1 MKILDKDDFTGVTTL
16 YEKDKMTGQSIIKTT
31 QDTSAILDDNQRDL
45 DVSSKS
51 WSGDMHHVARIPIN
65 VINQWRQELKD
76 DPLHPRNRR
85 WLIAKI
91 NNLDFIKFRTKAGR
105 I

>member
-31 QDTSAILDDNQRDL
+31 QDVSAILDDNQRDL

-51 WSGDMHHVARIPIN
+51 WTGDM
-65 VINQWRQELKD
+65 
-76 DPLHPRNRR
+76 
-85 WLIAKI
+85 
-91 NNLDFIKFRTKAGR
+91 
-105 I
+105 